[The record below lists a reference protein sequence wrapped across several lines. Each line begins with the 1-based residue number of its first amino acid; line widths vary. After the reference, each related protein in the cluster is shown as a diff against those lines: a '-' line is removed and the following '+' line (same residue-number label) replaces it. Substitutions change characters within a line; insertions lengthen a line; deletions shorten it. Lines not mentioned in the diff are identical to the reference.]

1 MRGLTLLLS
10 LTFVK
15 GAAAAHEAAENVTGF
30 PLFRVPAAL
39 GATRAAE
46 TTLASLSLSLSLSV
60 LRFRSTL
67 FAFHLTRIRGSPV
80 PCNWTAPCI
89 SGYKLAY
96 FRARR
101 DVQWQCRL
109 VSLAVTWIRS
119 AAAVA
124 ASPHYLIDSSLIKA
138 ALRLF
143 DFTEA
148 SYACVV
154 HCQPIKRTSRTMRRN
169 EADVPVPAKSTLES
183 VSKYV

>member
-1 MRGLTLLLS
+1 
-10 LTFVK
+10 
-15 GAAAAHEAAENVTGF
+15 
-30 PLFRVPAAL
+30 VPAAL

-169 EADVPVPAKSTLES
+169 EADVPVPTKSTLES